1 MSCPKF
7 ESCAAP
13 ICPHDGDYP
22 LRSYLDG
29 EPVCFYMME
38 YVKPNGEA
46 NLRGAI
52 GGIDAQAIAEATK
65 SPKCSYG
72 PIRRRLERASRTPSR
87 LGVCDAE

>member
-7 ESCAAP
+7 DSCSAP
-13 ICPHDGDYP
+13 ICPLDRDYQSR
-22 LRSYLDG
+22 LYLDG

-38 YVKPNGEA
+38 YVKPSGEA

-52 GGIDAQAIAEATK
+52 GGIDTQLIAEATL

-72 PIRRRLERASRTPSR
+72 PIKKRLERASRTPSR
-87 LGVCDAE
+87 LGASPC